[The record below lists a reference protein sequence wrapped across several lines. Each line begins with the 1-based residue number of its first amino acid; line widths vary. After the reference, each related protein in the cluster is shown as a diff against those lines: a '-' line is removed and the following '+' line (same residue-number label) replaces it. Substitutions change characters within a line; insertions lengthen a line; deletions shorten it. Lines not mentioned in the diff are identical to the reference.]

1 MVPVQRLGLEAESQN
16 KREYDER
23 YALLDDLELDQ
34 VEGAAVDIGPQSV
47 GGNHKAVLKQS
58 QTPGCQYNKD
68 KRPVCTDLHLLKLKV
83 SVPRKSHKD
92 IGYNQK
98 QYCPYSPHL

>member
-23 YALLDDLELDQ
+23 YALLDNLELDQ
-34 VEGAAVDIGPQSV
+34 VEGAAVDIGPKSV

-58 QTPGCQYNKD
+58 QTPRCHYNQC
-68 KRPVCTDLHLLKLKV
+68 KRPVGADLHLLKLKV
-83 SVPRKSHKD
+83 SVPCESHENV
-92 IGYNQK
+92 GYNQK
-98 QYCPYSPHL
+98 